1 MARLRGNGWKKDE
14 SWEVSFCL
22 EENRKLNSS
31 IELGGGGGRGG
42 EIKETKGEGKEGE
55 KERKEKKRSVTRKT
69 SDRFPFYQLLSF
81 SPRRGRHEAFQSPLS
96 Y

>member
-31 IELGGGGGRGG
+31 IELGGGGGG

-55 KERKEKKRSVTRKT
+55 KERKKKK
-69 SDRFPFYQLLSF
+69 
-81 SPRRGRHEAFQSPLS
+81 GA
-96 Y
+96 

>member
-31 IELGGGGGRGG
+31 IELGGGGRGRRNKRNERGG
-42 EIKETKGEGKEGE
+42 ERRR
-55 KERKEKKRSVTRKT
+55 ERKEGKKKERDKE
-69 SDRFPFYQLLSF
+69 DF
-81 SPRRGRHEAFQSPLS
+81 
-96 Y
+96 

>member
-31 IELGGGGGRGG
+31 IELGGGGGRNKRNERGG
-42 EIKETKGEGKEGE
+42 ERRR
-55 KERKEKKRSVTRKT
+55 ERKEGKKKERDKE
-69 SDRFPFYQLLSF
+69 DF
-81 SPRRGRHEAFQSPLS
+81 
-96 Y
+96 

>member
-42 EIKETKGEGKEGE
+42 RNKRNERGGERRR
-55 KERKEKKRSVTRKT
+55 ERKEGKKKERDKE
-69 SDRFPFYQLLSF
+69 DF
-81 SPRRGRHEAFQSPLS
+81 
-96 Y
+96 